1 MFKFIVIALCLGLA
15 SAVPA
20 TTLTRAEWDAKV
32 TESLTISKDTVH
44 RRLVEGIEACNACE
58 NQMFDCS
65 DQCDCAWGGSD
76 IVQCMMCNSK
86 CTAQK
91 CAAYCARL
99 GQTRRLRGKQLCMH
113 IRFP

>member
-1 MFKFIVIALCLGLA
+1 LTI
-15 SAVPA
+15 SPA
-20 TTLTRAEWDAKV
+20 TT
-32 TESLTISKDTVH
+32 H
-44 RRLVEGIEACNACE
+44 GRRLIEACNACE

-99 GQTRRLRGKQLCMH
+99 GKNRRLRGEIQ
-113 IRFP
+113 